1 MTQAVS
7 STESSDDGKEFP
19 SGSEG
24 YSDSNSSSN
33 TRGKIIGKMR
43 DNFRGVKK
51 KGIQNMDYFMTL
63 LNLKYEIRSK
73 IPK

>member
-1 MTQAVS
+1 MSEFFWEILGVS
-7 STESSDDGKEFP
+7 SSESSDGGKEFP

-43 DNFRGVKK
+43 DNFRGAKK
-51 KGIQNMDYFMTL
+51 KGTLMSNILLICQPQNM
-63 LNLKYEIRSK
+63 K
-73 IPK
+73 